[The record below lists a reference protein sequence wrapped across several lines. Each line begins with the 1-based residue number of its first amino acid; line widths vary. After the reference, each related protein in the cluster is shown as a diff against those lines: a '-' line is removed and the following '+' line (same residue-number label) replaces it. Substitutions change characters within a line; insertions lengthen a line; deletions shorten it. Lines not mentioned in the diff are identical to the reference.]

1 MEHEKIEMTKI
12 GKTTKPKEEPVE
24 LFETQDPNRTQFGE
38 LSCYFPDP
46 KTGEYRIVISSNY
59 MLYIVIT
66 VFMILL
72 NIFFHIHYYNYLNRK
87 VAHYAIGMYVLSLLC
102 SLKVFLCNPGIPNT
116 RSNEVAQLDE
126 EDKEFCDKCHVWLDS
141 RKFFLHCRQCGC
153 CIEDLE
159 NHSAFFGKCVGKGN
173 FWSYNIYF
181 VTHLLT
187 LAFMVCVKGY
197 NI

>member
-1 MEHEKIEMTKI
+1 ME
-12 GKTTKPKEEPVE
+12 
-24 LFETQDPNRTQFGE
+24 
-38 LSCYFPDP
+38 
-46 KTGEYRIVISSNY
+46 
-59 MLYIVIT
+59 YI
-66 VFMILL
+66 
-72 NIFFHIHYYNYLNRK
+72 FHIHYYNYLNRK

-153 CIEDLE
+153 CIEDIE